1 MVKEKEK
8 GCKFAILNNNQKKYN
23 LTMKNF
29 IFILFLCFTQVV
41 DAHNCTEQK
50 LCFVCDSTSENEISE
65 DTIPVVLFNEKEI
78 SYETYRQIPKEFIG
92 SCWFL
97 SKKESVALIGEKGK
111 NGIITAYTKKDY
123 EPASFM
129 FDEDDY
135 YFPEEELEIP
145 AEFPGG
151 MDSLR
156 NYVKPYAK
164 LPKELNNTWI
174 NAVVRCYIGRDGSC
188 ENAEIASIRFGYPD
202 RIEIF
207 FLHGKMVLS
216 DMIPKKYHKHLY
228 YVREK
233 ATEIAK
239 SLPRFIPARCLL
251 TNIKS
256 MKTIRI
262 MFPGDIPGLPKYIY

>member
-1 MVKEKEK
+1 
-8 GCKFAILNNNQKKYN
+8 
-23 LTMKNF
+23 MKNS
-29 IFILFLCFTQVV
+29 IVILFMCISQLL
-41 DAHNCTEQK
+41 DAHNGTDQK
-50 LCFVCDSTSENEISE
+50 LCMACDSICETEICE

-92 SCWFL
+92 SCWFID
-97 SKKESVALIGEKGK
+97 KERSLALIGEKGK
-111 NGIITAYTKKDY
+111 NGIISAYTKKDY
-123 EPASFM
+123 EPALFM

-135 YFPEEELEIP
+135 YFPEAELEIP

-164 LPKELNNTWI
+164 LPKELNDTWVTG
-174 NAVVRCYIGRDGSC
+174 VVKCYIGRDGSC
-188 ENAEIASIRFGYPD
+188 ENAEITSIRFGYPD
-202 RIEIF
+202 NIEIF
-207 FLHGKMVLS
+207 FLHGKMILS
-216 DMIPKKYHKHLY
+216 DMIPEKYYKHLY

-239 SLPRFIPARCLL
+239 SLPRFTPARCLL

-256 MKTIRI
+256 KKTIRI
-262 MFPGDIPGLPKYIY
+262 MFPGDIPEFPKYIY